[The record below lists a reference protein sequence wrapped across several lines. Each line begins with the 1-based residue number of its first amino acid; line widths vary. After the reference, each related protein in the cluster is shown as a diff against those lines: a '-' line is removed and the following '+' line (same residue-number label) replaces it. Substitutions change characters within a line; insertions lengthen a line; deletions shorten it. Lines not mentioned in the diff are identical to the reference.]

1 MVKLKFRFDEPK
13 PKHRPTIGL
22 CYIQILII
30 TAMKNKYNILMK
42 SEPLCFIK
50 ILVLIHSMVIFLAIV
65 FILIPGMFCTYCILV
80 RAGEGFN
87 DE

>member
-13 PKHRPTIGL
+13 PKHRFIGL
-22 CYIQILII
+22 CYVQILII
-30 TAMKNKYNILMK
+30 AAMKTKCNILKK
-42 SEPLCFIK
+42 SEPLCFFK
-50 ILVLIHSMVIFLAIV
+50 IYVLIHSVVIFLAIV

-80 RAGEGFN
+80 RAGEEFN